1 MKGLQCLDIRAAAPL
16 HNWQRIQTTL
26 PREDTETDY
35 QRVGQPPCGY
45 MLPREQKG
53 VPIIGSTNLTCQA
66 ILVRLSGYEANLVIV
81 PNSEEFRG
89 GR

>member
-1 MKGLQCLDIRAAAPL
+1 MDIRAAAPL